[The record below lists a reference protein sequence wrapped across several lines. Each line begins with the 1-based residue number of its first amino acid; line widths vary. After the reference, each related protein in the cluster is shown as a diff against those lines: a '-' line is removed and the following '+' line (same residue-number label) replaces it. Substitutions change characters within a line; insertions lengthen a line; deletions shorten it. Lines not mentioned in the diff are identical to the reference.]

1 MKPHSRIAL
10 AGPPF
15 SGKTA
20 VGKRLARMLEL
31 DLVDLDREI
40 EADAG
45 RPIPEVF
52 SDLGE
57 RGFRKLEAAALD
69 RALRREGVVI
79 ALGGGALL
87 DPDCRRRVLRT
98 CTLFT
103 LWASEEEILSRSGEG
118 GRPLAPTPQALS
130 RLLRERHRHYL
141 SLRNRV
147 DTTGRTPEEV
157 CAEIVRMLG
166 PD

>member
-1 MKPHSRIAL
+1 MKAHTRIAL

-20 VGKRLARMLEL
+20 VGRRLARMLEL
-31 DLVDLDREI
+31 EPVDLDREI
-40 EADAG
+40 EAEAG
-45 RPIPEVF
+45 WSIPEIF
-52 SDLGE
+52 HHLGE
-57 RGFRKLEAAALD
+57 EGFRRLEAAALD

-87 DPDCRRRVLRT
+87 DPDCRRRVVRL

-103 LWASEEEILSRSGEG
+103 LWASEEQIVSRSEEG
-118 GRPLAPTPQALS
+118 GRPLAPTPQALR
-130 RLLRERHRHYL
+130 RLLRKRRRHYL
-141 SLRNRV
+141 SLPNRV

-157 CAEIVRMLG
+157 CAEIAGIIG
-166 PD
+166 PG

>member
-20 VGKRLARMLEL
+20 VGRRLARMLGLEL
-31 DLVDLDREI
+31 LDLDREI

-45 RPIPEVF
+45 RSIPEIF
-52 SDLGE
+52 RHLDE
-57 RGFRKLEAAALD
+57 EGFRKLEAAALD

-87 DPDCRRRVLRT
+87 DPDCRRRVLRL

-103 LWASEEEILSRSGEG
+103 LWASEKEIVSRSGEG
-118 GRPLAPTPQALS
+118 GRPLAPTPQALR
-130 RLLRERHRHYL
+130 RLLRKRRRHYL
-141 SLRNRV
+141 SLPNRV

-157 CAEIVRMLG
+157 CAEIGRMVG
-166 PD
+166 PG